1 VQHERTILYTAEV
14 KDGAAWQQGASADNL
29 DDELE
34 AAWRI
39 NRHYQEDVEIRE
51 GRTGPVIATIMVRFA
66 D

>member
-1 VQHERTILYTAEV
+1 MQQERTVLYTAEV
-14 KDGAAWQQGASADNL
+14 KGGASWQLGASADNL
-29 DDELE
+29 EEALE

-51 GRTGPVIATIMVRFA
+51 GRTGPVVATIMVRFA